1 MASATLP
8 MDYKTPFGYAYKLY
22 VEGKDEH
29 SLYILDNYLK
39 NANCS
44 ENTYEQ
50 ALILCLTIMCEQRRS
65 WTEMEEKLLHNYQG
79 KIPDSIVV
87 NWIITYLE
95 NSEFTKENYAQMI
108 NSLYR
113 YQDAIL
119 KSELKDSILPKLVN
133 CACSVQL
140 TEPLKAILANSRGEL
155 ENSLLLRIQA
165 QEEELKM
172 NLERSKT
179 PDPSEDEGEFALT
192 LKLQFSKVSR
202 LINQGLTPLL
212 SRLQLIDKK
221 IKIVGAIFGIILL
234 LFRLKK
240 YISHSKKSAFSPQRW
255 KFLLDQFLL
264 AIS

>member
-1 MASATLP
+1 
-8 MDYKTPFGYAYKLY
+8 
-22 VEGKDEH
+22 
-29 SLYILDNYLK
+29 
-39 NANCS
+39 
-44 ENTYEQ
+44 
-50 ALILCLTIMCEQRRS
+50 
-65 WTEMEEKLLHNYQG
+65 
-79 KIPDSIVV
+79 
-87 NWIITYLE
+87 
-95 NSEFTKENYAQMI
+95 
-108 NSLYR
+108 
-113 YQDAIL
+113 
-119 KSELKDSILPKLVN
+119 
-133 CACSVQL
+133 
-140 TEPLKAILANSRGEL
+140 
-155 ENSLLLRIQA
+155 
-165 QEEELKM
+165 M